1 MSIENE
7 GIFVVD
13 FKKFK
18 IINFT
23 MKATDWNPIFQ
34 TLIPEVEWR
43 LLKKVSLKFT
53 DRTVLKWISFGNKNL
68 YRHYYLKLT
77 FKDQLIKNVTI
88 SKATKDQIMTKI
100 KSFNQHLKELE

>member
-1 MSIENE
+1 
-7 GIFVVD
+7 
-13 FKKFK
+13 
-18 IINFT
+18 
-23 MKATDWNPIFQ
+23 MKATDWDPIFQ

-77 FKDQLIKNVTI
+77 YKDQLERKVAI
-88 SKATKDQIMTKI
+88 SKAIKDQIRYGI